1 MAQSLKNPVVAGI
14 NAIFKFLDPIIAVD
28 GGQEKDGKRNQ
39 SHHQIGQHFTDHID
53 PIPGK
58 IVIILIL

>member
-14 NAIFKFLDPIIAVD
+14 NTIFKFLDPIIAVD

-39 SHHQIGQHFTDHID
+39 TDHQIGQ
-53 PIPGK
+53 
-58 IVIILIL
+58 